1 MDRKEP
7 VPGLELVT
15 WAPLFKLRLGIELL
29 QTHPQSSSLVQTISH
44 RVLEPAHFPSN
55 RSIMA
60 KEKNF
65 NPVQDHKKAEKQKQL
80 RKQKATVQAQR
91 NEKLAR
97 RNPARIQRDIDS
109 LKEAEQSGG
118 SLRPHERQRLAELE
132 KDLVAVNRAR
142 TALGDKAPQFKPERN
157 YDNDDRGDRGGRG
170 GRGGGVLGKRTR
182 DGDWKGRDGNES
194 SDTDADVKDI
204 PMPRDTPPPLP
215 RRPNR
220 HTQAEEPRPEPK
232 KATLVYEAAPQ
243 VRDLRK
249 EAVKFMPASVAQK
262 MKLAKGEGRLLEPEE
277 FDKLQKEGYINV
289 EKSDNGGNVVESAG
303 PVGVGRPPNLLDVKP
318 LDPIVDKELEEFMRQ
333 QTVEEIAEKAA
344 EAAVQ
349 EAQYNMM
356 AVEAGGKIQDLGPEG
371 KVAERKLRQVEIEEV
386 EDEDL

>member
-1 MDRKEP
+1 
-7 VPGLELVT
+7 
-15 WAPLFKLRLGIELL
+15 
-29 QTHPQSSSLVQTISH
+29 
-44 RVLEPAHFPSN
+44 
-55 RSIMA
+55 MA

-97 RNPARIQRDIDS
+97 RNPARIQRDIDN

-118 SLRPHERQRLAELE
+118 SLRPHERQRLSELE
-132 KDLVAVNRAR
+132 KDLAAVNRAR

-182 DGDWKGRDGNES
+182 DGGWKNRDGNES

-220 HTQAEEPRPEPK
+220 HTQAEKPKAEPK

-277 FDKLQKEGYINV
+277 FDKLQKEGYMNIG
-289 EKSDNGGNVVESAG
+289 KPDNGGGVVESADL
-303 PVGVGRPPNLLDVKP
+303 VGTGRPPNLLAGKP
-318 LDPIVDKELEEFMRQ
+318 LNPIVDKELEEFMRQ
-333 QTVEEIAEKAA
+333 QTIEEIAEKAA

-349 EAQYNMM
+349 EAEYNMM
-356 AVEAGGKIQDLGPEG
+356 AAEAEGKIQDLGSEG
-371 KVAERKLRQVEIEEV
+371 KIAERKLRQVEIEEV